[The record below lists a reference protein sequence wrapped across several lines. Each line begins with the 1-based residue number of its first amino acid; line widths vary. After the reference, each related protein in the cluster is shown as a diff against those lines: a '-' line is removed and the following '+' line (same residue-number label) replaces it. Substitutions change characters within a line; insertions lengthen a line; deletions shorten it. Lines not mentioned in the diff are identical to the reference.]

1 MPAVRVERRGAVA
14 EVILS
19 RPERHNAVGED
30 TLAELIAIGRDLRK
44 DRDLR
49 AVILR
54 GEGPSFCSGL
64 NIPAFM
70 KSPKGM
76 LLNFLRPLWRNTNN
90 FQEVAWVWRRL
101 PVPVIAVLH
110 GRCYG
115 AGMQIALA
123 ADFRL
128 ATPDCELSIM
138 EAKWGLIPDMSGT
151 VTLREVLP
159 LDVAKRLSMT
169 AECFTAEQGRAWGL
183 VTETHAD
190 PLAAAHALADVLV
203 TRSPDSVAATKLL
216 FQRAWPAS
224 VCKAFRLERLYQLRL
239 LLGRNQRQAV
249 KRAQART
256 EEDRAAVAYLPRCL
270 DR

>member
-1 MPAVRVERRGAVA
+1 MSAVRLERQGAIA
-14 EVILS
+14 EVILA

-30 TLAELIAIGRDLRK
+30 TLTELIALGRALRK

-49 AVILR
+49 VVILR

-123 ADFRL
+123 ADFRF

-169 AECFTAEQGRAWGL
+169 AECFPAEQGKAWGL
-183 VTETHAD
+183 ITETHAD
-190 PLAAAHALADVLV
+190 PLAAAQAFAAQLIA
-203 TRSPDSVAATKLL
+203 RSPDSVAATKLL

-224 VCKAFRLERLYQLRL
+224 VCKAFRLERWYQLRL
-239 LLGRNQRQAV
+239 LLGRNQRVAV
-249 KRAQART
+249 QRAQGKA
-256 EEDRAAVAYLPRCL
+256 EAAYLPRRL
-270 DR
+270 DC

>member
-1 MPAVRVERRGAVA
+1 MSAVRVERRGDIA
-14 EVILS
+14 EVILD
-19 RPERHNAVGED
+19 RPQRHNAIGVD
-30 TLAELIAIGRDLRK
+30 TLVELIAIGRALRK
-44 DRDLR
+44 DRGLR

-54 GEGPSFCSGL
+54 AEGPSFCSGL
-64 NIPAFM
+64 DIPAIM
-70 KSPKGM
+70 KQPVQI
-76 LLNFLRPLWRNTNN
+76 LRHFPRPFWRTTNN

-115 AGMQIALA
+115 AGLQIALA

-138 EAKWGLIPDMSGT
+138 EAKWGIVPDMSGT
-151 VTLREVLP
+151 VTLREVMP
-159 LDVAKRLSMT
+159 LDVAKKLAMT
-169 AECFTAEQGRAWGL
+169 AEMFSAERGQALGII
-183 VTETHAD
+183 TETHAD
-190 PLAAAHALADVLV
+190 PLAAARALAATLA

-224 VCKAFRLERLYQLRL
+224 VAKAFRLERWYQLRL

-249 KRAQART
+249 K
-256 EEDRAAVAYLPRCL
+256 AVQTKAPVPFLPRSVQ
-270 DR
+270 R

>member
-1 MPAVRVERRGAVA
+1 MSAVRVERHGAIV
-14 EVILS
+14 EVVLA

-30 TLAELIAIGRDLRK
+30 TLAELIAIGRELRK
-44 DRDLR
+44 DRDVR

-76 LLNFLRPLWRNTNN
+76 VLNFLRPLWRDTNN

-115 AGMQIALA
+115 AGVQIALA
-123 ADFRL
+123 ADFRF
-128 ATPDCELSIM
+128 ATPDCELSVM
-138 EAKWGLIPDMSGT
+138 EAKWGLVPDMSGT

-159 LDVAKRLSMT
+159 LDVAKRLAMT
-169 AECFTAEQGRAWGL
+169 AELFDAGLAQKWGL
-183 VTETHAD
+183 VTEIHAD
-190 PLAAAHALADVLV
+190 PLAAARALAETLA
-203 TRSPDSVAATKLL
+203 TRSPDAVASTKFL

-224 VCKAFRLERLYQLRL
+224 VAKAFRLERFYQLRL
-239 LLGRNQRQAV
+239 LLGRNQRVAV
-249 KRAQART
+249 QRVQGKGT
-256 EEDRAAVAYLPRCL
+256 DYLPR
-270 DR
+270 RVQG

>member
-1 MPAVRVERRGAVA
+1 MSAVRVERHGAIV
-14 EVILS
+14 EVVLA

-30 TLAELIAIGRDLRK
+30 TLTELIAIGRALRK
-44 DRDLR
+44 DRDVR

-76 LLNFLRPLWRNTNN
+76 VLNFLRPLWRDTNN

-115 AGMQIALA
+115 AGVQIALA
-123 ADFRL
+123 ADFRF
-128 ATPDCELSIM
+128 ATPDCELSVM
-138 EAKWGLIPDMSGT
+138 EAKWGLVPDMSGT

-159 LDVAKRLSMT
+159 LDIAKRLAMT
-169 AECFTAEQGRAWGL
+169 AELFDAGLAQKWGL
-183 VTETHAD
+183 VTEIHGD
-190 PLAAAHALADVLV
+190 PLAAARALAETLA
-203 TRSPDSVAATKLL
+203 TRSPDAVASTKFL

-224 VCKAFRLERLYQLRL
+224 VAKAFRLERFYQLRL
-239 LLGRNQRQAV
+239 LLGRNQRVAV
-249 KRAQART
+249 QRVQGKDT
-256 EEDRAAVAYLPRCL
+256 DYLPR
-270 DR
+270 RVQG

>member
-1 MPAVRVERRGAVA
+1 MPAVRVERQGDIA
-14 EVILS
+14 EVILA
-19 RPERHNAVGED
+19 RPEKHNAVGKD
-30 TLAELIAIGRDLRK
+30 TLSELIAIGRQLRK

-64 NIPAFM
+64 DIPSFM
-70 KSPKGM
+70 KQPASILPH
-76 LLNFLRPLWRNTNN
+76 FARPLWRNTNN
-90 FQEVAWVWRRL
+90 FQEVAWVWRKL

-115 AGMQIALA
+115 AGLQIALA

-138 EAKWGLIPDMSGT
+138 EAKWGLVPDMSGT

-159 LDVAKRLSMT
+159 LDVAKKLAMT
-169 AECFTAEQGRAWGL
+169 AETFDAERGRELGL
-183 VTETHAD
+183 ITETHAD
-190 PLAAAHALADVLV
+190 PLAAARVLAASLA
-203 TRSPDSVAATKLL
+203 TCSPDSVASTKLL

-224 VCKAFRLERLYQLRL
+224 ESVAFALERWYQLRL
-239 LLGRNQRQAV
+239 LLGRNQRLAV
-249 KRAQART
+249 KALQSKVPASF
-256 EEDRAAVAYLPRCL
+256 LPR
-270 DR
+270 RVQR